1 MFRGWQ
7 VWLFRAVAVGAL
19 VLTVW
24 CGYLALVANAGP
36 GYILLGV
43 PLIMIVMW
51 CEVELDRELP
61 GRHLWPWYR
70 SRVAEFELVGQQRR

>member
-7 VWLFRAVAVGAL
+7 IWVFRVIAMGAL
-19 VLTVW
+19 ALAVW

-36 GYILLGV
+36 GYVLLGV

-51 CEVELDRELP
+51 CEVELDRASP
-61 GRHLWPWYR
+61 GCHLWPWYR
-70 SRVAEFELVGQQRR
+70 SRSTQLELVDHYQR